1 MAKTSVTVLV
11 TSAGGA
17 FTFDYARGLRRDP
30 DLDIRIVGTD
40 LRDDAPAAGILDAFY
55 QVPPADRSSSDFRD
69 RLLDICRREA
79 VQVVIPGSDGEALAI
94 ASLAGA
100 LREQGV
106 LASVPD
112 PAPVLLCNEKR
123 ALYTKLRSAG
133 VDMAGFVFVDSA
145 DDFEKGLRTLGYP
158 DVRAVLK
165 PSVGAGSRKTFI
177 IDASCPTLELHDPK
191 RFNGR
196 SNASSLVEGV
206 DRDTFFRNGI
216 LMEYVDNPFFDVDV
230 LLEAGRVAIVVPRMR
245 HVNQGMDTVSIGHQL
260 CFRDDVIALARRT
273 AEVVGFAHCGDM
285 DIGSRL
291 AGGLTILD
299 VSCRFSG
306 SVNATVDAGL
316 SLPLQLVRSLLGLP
330 FTPCTLEEGTRCVPF
345 HHMVAVGPAT
355 AGARIALPFAE

>member
-17 FTFDYARGLRRDP
+17 FTFDYVRGLRRDP

-40 LRDDAPAAGILDAFY
+40 LRDDAPAAGILDGFY
-55 QVPPADRSSSDFRD
+55 QVPPSDRSSNDFGD
-69 RLLDICRREA
+69 RLLDICRRES

-94 ASLAGA
+94 ASIAGA

-106 LASVPD
+106 LTSVTD
-112 PAPVLLCNEKR
+112 PVPVLLCNDKR

-133 VDMAGFVFVDSA
+133 VDMAGFVFVDTA

-158 DVRAVLK
+158 DTRVVLK

-177 IDASCPTLELHDPK
+177 IDPSCPTLEIHDPQ
-191 RFNGR
+191 RFYGR
-196 SNASSLVEGV
+196 SNAESLVEGV
-206 DRDTFFRNGI
+206 DRHSFFRNCI

-230 LLEAGRVAIVVPRMR
+230 LLQGDSVAMVVPRMR
-245 HVNQGMDTVSIGHQL
+245 HRQQGMATVSIGHQL
-260 CFRDDVIALARRT
+260 CFRDDVMALARRT

-291 AGGLTILD
+291 AGGLTVLD

-330 FTPCTLEEGTRCVPF
+330 LTPCSLIEGTRCVPF
-345 HHMVAVGPAT
+345 NHMVAVDPA
-355 AGARIALPFAE
+355 ADGARISLPFVG